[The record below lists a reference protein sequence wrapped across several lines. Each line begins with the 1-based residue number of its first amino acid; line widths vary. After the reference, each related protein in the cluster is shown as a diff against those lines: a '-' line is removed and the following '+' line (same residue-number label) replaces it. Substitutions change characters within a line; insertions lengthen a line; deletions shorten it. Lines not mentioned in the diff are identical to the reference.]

1 MLMLIT
7 AAGSVWLLENPGS
20 SVVMKHDHM
29 QQLIRL
35 LRKNGIPIYRQT
47 FWMAH
52 YNHPNFKLTKI
63 WSTANGI
70 WRLDFGALS
79 GKTGKTDKKPST
91 TTRKYR
97 NKKGEL
103 RFTATSSLKKSQSFR
118 WKLERQRD
126 KK

>member
-1 MLMLIT
+1 MLIT

-29 QQLIRL
+29 QQLIRS
-35 LRKNGIPIYRQT
+35 LRKFGIPIYRQT

-63 WSTANGI
+63 WSTASGI
-70 WRLDFGALS
+70 WRLDFGTLS
-79 GKTGKTDKKPST
+79 GKAGKVKKSST

-103 RFTATSSLKKSQSFR
+103 RFRGTSSLKKSQSFG

-126 KK
+126 ET